1 MEYKYAAPA
10 DKLSF
15 DFKETL
21 KFDERSLIHKTLCST
36 TDFLCFKEWA
46 ADVKIDIPSIAAKTV
61 EILAI
66 CHQDGVEAYH
76 LEVNNKAAMEGMSI
90 LTSAAHSLKQR
101 KSVVEHRV
109 LWIRDRSSNFRVSL
123 KSKDNLSA
131 GAAYLYSML

>member
-1 MEYKYAAPA
+1 MGNMEYKYAAPA

-76 LEVNNKAAMEGMSI
+76 LEVNNKAAPYKFIMKSPYI
-90 LTSAAHSLKQR
+90 LPIFRYITSTALGSTTSCL
-101 KSVVEHRV
+101 
-109 LWIRDRSSNFRVSL
+109 
-123 KSKDNLSA
+123 LSR
-131 GAAYLYSML
+131 LPSTW